1 MQRSGSLWW
10 QLCIRSKLDLDKPD
24 LLNKHIFIPF
34 RFKECDSTTEGPRL
48 YKPRDWQNAVYNNVI
63 RRIEA
68 LFIYF
73 FSSEEYRFSYRSLP
87 RTWLYTL
94 R

>member
-1 MQRSGSLWW
+1 M
-10 QLCIRSKLDLDKPD
+10 I
-24 LLNKHIFIPF
+24 
-34 RFKECDSTTEGPRL
+34 STTEGPRL

-73 FSSEEYRFSYRSLP
+73 IVTRVKNIVSHTEACRGLSYIHYVKSRFCTAIYCVRAGTTNEQNQIMSD
-87 RTWLYTL
+87 
-94 R
+94 